1 MPDEAGTRKPKEPAG
16 GRVRKAVGSVENRR
30 TALIRAIEREII
42 SGRLRPG
49 ERLDERRLA
58 EKFGVSR
65 TPIRE
70 ALARLT
76 SAGLLESHH
85 HRGTFVASLD
95 FALLL
100 EASET
105 AQEVESACARLA
117 ARRMTSEQREELC
130 RIVQDAMD
138 AESGLEAEA
147 YADHNLRFHG
157 KIYEG
162 AHNRFLADIALNARM
177 RVAPFRAI
185 AMNQSGHSVRS
196 IAEHKA
202 IADAICE
209 GRADDAAALM
219 RHHDDIHRHE
229 YADALMHFA
238 QRVTHSS
245 S

>member
-1 MPDEAGTRKPKEPAG
+1 MPSEARAQTPKTRTGGRSRKAAG
-16 GRVRKAVGSVENRR
+16 GVENRR
-30 TALIRAIEREII
+30 TTLIRAIEREII
-42 SGRLRPG
+42 SGRLQPG

-76 SAGLLESHH
+76 SAGLLESQH
-85 HRGTFVASLD
+85 HRGTFVASMD
-95 FALLL
+95 FAVLL

-117 ARRMTSEQREELC
+117 ARRMTSEQREDLR
-130 RIVQDAMD
+130 RIVKEALDVEA
-138 AESGLEAEA
+138 GLEAEA

-209 GRADDAAALM
+209 GRAEDAAALM
-219 RHHDDIHRHE
+219 RHHDDIHRPE

-238 QRVTHSS
+238 RRVTDPSS
-245 S
+245 